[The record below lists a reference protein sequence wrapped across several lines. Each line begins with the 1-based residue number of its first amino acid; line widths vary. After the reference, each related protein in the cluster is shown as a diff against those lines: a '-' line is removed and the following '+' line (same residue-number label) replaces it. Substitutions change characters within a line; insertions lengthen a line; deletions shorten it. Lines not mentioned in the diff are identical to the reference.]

1 MAEIRYYRSGG
12 DEPVRVVDRA
22 GVEPRAR
29 RGEAM
34 HAIRRGR
41 LRAVRLL
48 LLVAAV
54 VLVLLFRRQVLG
66 DLFAVVG
73 VTGHVRRLPRWLP
86 YAIPLAVCAVFAVS
100 TYCLA
105 FGRRLA
111 FRVLGISVLVMAF
124 AAPGFALGWTS
135 GSVGQMGQG
144 GTREQKTTVAE
155 ARTALQHPLPN
166 KPVNILLL
174 GIDHAGPGDPGRSDS
189 QILVRLDPQAKTISM
204 LSLPRDLRT
213 YIPGKGYDKLNAAY
227 TYGGVKLAI
236 KTFKSITGLPINHFI
251 RIDFSGFWQVIDI
264 LGGAY
269 LPIDHRYYNKSIDLE
284 PGYQLVKAKQA
295 LSFVRFRHDQQ
306 GDFTRMVRQQL
317 FLREVQRQ
325 AVRWSGD
332 WQKVIAMVKAITQQ
346 TTTDLDSLQ
355 QLLPIV
361 NMALTLDTSH
371 VNQVHVE
378 GSTPTIGG
386 VSYVVATSDEI
397 TQAVERFKHPETH
410 ANGSSAAA
418 RSFLVRVRDS
428 QGVSLLAARTTARLQ
443 RLGYLALAL
452 RGSGQSR
459 SGTLIRAPRSLAPA
473 ARSLARLLAPARVAL
488 AKSSASADGV
498 VEVCLGTRVSVVGT
512 AEGSEAGQGAADA
525 GLTYHAWSAWRALDR
540 KTPLKLEAPT
550 IWAPGLGYDTAGVPF
565 RAYSV
570 ATPDKRHVKAAIA
583 VGTVTGGLWDT
594 TEYWGVQA
602 IAWADPPAIAHP
614 DATRTIAGRRYL
626 LFYQGTRLHMVAWRE
641 NGATYWVVNTLDDL
655 LSNHL
660 MLALAESCQPVGR

>member
-54 VLVLLFRRQVLG
+54 VLVLLFGRQVLG

-204 LSLPRDLRT
+204 LSLPRDLRWD
-213 YIPGKGYDKLNAAY
+213 IPGVGYDKLNAAY
-227 TYGGVKLAI
+227 SYGGVKLAVQ
-236 KTFKSITGLPINHFI
+236 TFADITGLPINHFI
-251 RIDFSGFWQVIDI
+251 RIDFGGFWHLVDV
-264 LGGAY
+264 LGGVY
-269 LPIDHRYYNKSIDLE
+269 VPIDHRYYNPPHSGWKSIDLQ
-284 PGYQLVKAKQA
+284 PGYQLTRAKQA
-295 LSFVRFRHDQQ
+295 LNFVRFRHDQK

-325 AVRWSGD
+325 GTRWSGD
-332 WQKVIAMVKAITQQ
+332 WTRVVAMAKAISGLA
-346 TTTDLDSLQ
+346 TTDLDSLKE
-355 QLLPIV
+355 LLAIV

-371 VNQVHVE
+371 IYQVHVE
-378 GSTPTIGG
+378 GSMPLIGG
-386 VSYVVATSDEI
+386 VSYVVASPSEVAR
-397 TQAVERFKHPETH
+397 AVHEFENPVPPPVQRAAAGTAVSP
-410 ANGSSAAA
+410 SAAA
-418 RSFLVRVRDS
+418 SPTR
-428 QGVSLLAARTTARLQ
+428 AA
-443 RLGYLALAL
+443 
-452 RGSGQSR
+452 SPS
-459 SGTLIRAPRSLAPA
+459 P
-473 ARSLARLLAPARVAL
+473 
-488 AKSSASADGV
+488 
-498 VEVCLGTRVSVVGT
+498 
-512 AEGSEAGQGAADA
+512 GAAAAQRQGYD
-525 GLTYHAWSAWRALDR
+525 WSAWRALAR
-540 KTPLKLEAPT
+540 RTPLTLEAPT
-550 IWAPGLGYDTAGVPF
+550 IWPPGLGYDTASVPF

-570 ATPDKRHVKAAIA
+570 ETPDRRHVAAAIA
-583 VGTVTGGLWDT
+583 VGTVTGAVSGV

-602 IAWADPPAIAHP
+602 LGWNDPPAIAHP
-614 DATRTIAGRRYL
+614 SAMRTIAGRTYL
-626 LFYQGTRLHMVAWRE
+626 LFYQGRSLHMVAWRE
-641 NGATYWVVNTLDDL
+641 HGATYWVINTLDDE

-660 MLALAESCQPVGR
+660 MLALAESCLPVSR

>member
-1 MAEIRYYRSGG
+1 MRRYR
-12 DEPVRVVDRA
+12 E
-22 GVEPRAR
+22 
-29 RGEAM
+29 RGEPAQSPSG
-34 HAIRRGR
+34 AADARKRGF
-41 LRAVRLL
+41 VRYGKPALVVVVV
-48 LLVAAV
+48 VAAAALSWLLGREV
-54 VLVLLFRRQVLG
+54 LSDASSLVGVAGQLHTLPHWLLSGVLVVAL
-66 DLFAVVG
+66 
-73 VTGHVRRLPRWLP
+73 
-86 YAIPLAVCAVFAVS
+86 AVFALIICSMAFSCHLAVKVV
-100 TYCLA
+100 CLA
-105 FGRRLA
+105 VTAAALA
-111 FRVLGISVLVMAF
+111 TPGFVLGYANGTL
-124 AAPGFALGWTS
+124 
-135 GSVGQMGQG
+135 GQMGQQG
-144 GTREQKTTVAE
+144 NGERQRTVAS
-155 ARTALQHPLPN
+155 TKTVLQYPLPN

-227 TYGGVKLAI
+227 SYGGVKLAI

-269 LPIDHRYYNKSIDLE
+269 LLVDHRYYNPASSDWKSIDLQ

-295 LSFVRFRHDQQ
+295 LNFVRFRHDQQ
-306 GDFTRMVRQQL
+306 GDFTRIARQQL

-325 AVRWSGD
+325 AERWSGD
-332 WQKVIAMVKAITQQ
+332 WPKVIAMVKAITQQ
-346 TTTDLDSLQ
+346 TTTDLDSLK

-361 NMALTLDTSH
+361 NMALSLDTSH
-371 VNQVHVE
+371 IYQAHVE

-386 VSYVVATSDEI
+386 VSYVAATRQEI
-397 TQAVERFKHPETH
+397 AQAVDRFMHPKTH
-410 ANGSSAAA
+410 ANGSSAMT
-418 RSFLVRVRDS
+418 RSFLVRVSDS
-428 QGVSLLAARTTARLQ
+428 QGFSLLAAKTAARLQ
-443 RLGYLALAL
+443 GQGYLVLAL
-452 RGSGQSR
+452 PGSGQSR
-459 SGTLIRAPRSLAPA
+459 STTLIRAPRSLAPA

-488 AKSSASADGV
+488 AKSSVSARGV
-498 VEVCLGTRVSVVGT
+498 VEVSLGTRFLLVG
-512 AEGSEAGQGAADA
+512 AVEESRAKHSSAGAAHTHHD
-525 GLTYHAWSAWRALDR
+525 WSAWRALDR

-550 IWAPGLGYDTAGVPF
+550 IWAPGLDYDTAGVPF

-570 ATPDKRHVKAAIA
+570 ETPDKRHVKAAIA

-614 DATRTIAGRRYL
+614 NATRTIAGRRYL

-641 NGATYWVVNTLDDL
+641 HGATFWVINTLDDL

-660 MLALAESCQPVGR
+660 MLALAESCQPVSH

>member
-54 VLVLLFRRQVLG
+54 VLVLLFGRQVLG

-135 GSVGQMGQG
+135 GSVGQMGQS

-204 LSLPRDLRT
+204 LSLPRDLRWD
-213 YIPGKGYDKLNAAY
+213 IPGVGYDKLNAAY
-227 TYGGVKLAI
+227 SYGGVKLAVQ
-236 KTFKSITGLPINHFI
+236 TFADITGLPINHFI
-251 RIDFSGFWQVIDI
+251 RIDFGGFWHLVDV
-264 LGGAY
+264 LGGVY
-269 LPIDHRYYNKSIDLE
+269 VPIDHRYYNPPHSGWKSIDLQ
-284 PGYQLVKAKQA
+284 PGYQLTRAKQA
-295 LSFVRFRHDQQ
+295 LNFVRFRHDQK

-325 AVRWSGD
+325 GTRWSGD
-332 WQKVIAMVKAITQQ
+332 WTRVVAMAKAISGLA
-346 TTTDLDSLQ
+346 TTDLDSLKE
-355 QLLPIV
+355 LLAIV

-371 VNQVHVE
+371 IYQVHVE
-378 GSTPTIGG
+378 GSMPLIGG
-386 VSYVVATSDEI
+386 VSYVVASPSEVAR
-397 TQAVERFKHPETH
+397 AVHEFENPVPPPVQRAAAGTAVSP
-410 ANGSSAAA
+410 SAAA
-418 RSFLVRVRDS
+418 SPTR
-428 QGVSLLAARTTARLQ
+428 AA
-443 RLGYLALAL
+443 
-452 RGSGQSR
+452 SPS
-459 SGTLIRAPRSLAPA
+459 P
-473 ARSLARLLAPARVAL
+473 
-488 AKSSASADGV
+488 
-498 VEVCLGTRVSVVGT
+498 
-512 AEGSEAGQGAADA
+512 GAAAAQRQGYD
-525 GLTYHAWSAWRALDR
+525 WSAWRALAR
-540 KTPLKLEAPT
+540 RTPLTLEAPT
-550 IWAPGLGYDTAGVPF
+550 VWPPGLGYDTASVPF

-570 ATPDKRHVKAAIA
+570 ETPDRRHVAAAIA
-583 VGTVTGGLWDT
+583 VGTVTDAVSGV

-602 IAWADPPAIAHP
+602 LGWNNPPAIAHP
-614 DATRTIAGRRYL
+614 SAMRAIAGRTYL
-626 LFYQGTRLHMVAWRE
+626 LFYQGRSLHMVAWRE
-641 NGATYWVVNTLDDL
+641 HGATYWVINTLDDE

-660 MLALAESCQPVGR
+660 MLALAESCLPVSR

>member
-1 MAEIRYYRSGG
+1 MLCTKPALIIATVATAAALSWLFGR
-12 DEPVRVVDRA
+12 
-22 GVEPRAR
+22 
-29 RGEAM
+29 EAL
-34 HAIRRGR
+34 ADASS
-41 LRAVRLL
+41 L
-48 LLVAAV
+48 
-54 VLVLLFRRQVLG
+54 
-66 DLFAVVG
+66 VG
-73 VTGHVRRLPRWLP
+73 VADHLRRMPHWLIFVVP
-86 YAIPLAVCAVFAVS
+86 VTALAIFALITYSMAFSCHLAVKIV
-100 TYCLA
+100 CLVVVVVA
-105 FGRRLA
+105 LA
-111 FRVLGISVLVMAF
+111 T
-124 AAPGFALGWTS
+124 PGFALGYANGTL
-135 GSVGQMGQG
+135 GQMGQQG
-144 GTREQKTTVAE
+144 NAERQRTVAS
-155 ARTALQHPLPN
+155 TKTVLQHPLPN

-204 LSLPRDLRT
+204 LSLPRDLRVD
-213 YIPGKGYDKLNAAY
+213 IPGRGYDKMNAAY

-236 KTFKSITGLPINHFI
+236 KTFKSLTGLPINHFI
-251 RIDFSGFWQVIDI
+251 RIDFSGFWQVVDL
-264 LGGAY
+264 LGGVY

-452 RGSGQSR
+452 PGSGQSR

-614 DATRTIAGRRYL
+614 DATRTIAGRSYL
-626 LFYQGTRLHMVAWRE
+626 LFHQGTGLHMVAWRE
-641 NGATYWVVNTLDDL
+641 HGTTYWVINTLDDL